1 MTAHL
6 ALIRRHPIKTVGG
19 EGLDSVTLQAAHR
32 LPGDRSF
39 AILTDKGER
48 HAIASQTN
56 GQPDRWLPKSCFLRG
71 AACPDLQAVS
81 GGWDGDKLTLTHP
94 RQTPITIDPATQGDI
109 LIDWLRPLWPA
120 DAARPT
126 RLVEGAAIWTDQKRP
141 WISILSL
148 DSLADLKAKTG
159 LDLGTHRWRG
169 NLWTKGWDAF
179 YERDLIG
186 QTIHIGQVELRVTEH
201 IGRCTATNADTA
213 TGHVDLD
220 MIDCLQR
227 HYGHT
232 DFGVFAEVVTGGH
245 IRLQDQITL

>member
-1 MTAHL
+1 VTARL
-6 ALIRRHPIKTVGG
+6 ALIRRHPIKSVGG
-19 EGLDSVTLQAAHR
+19 EGLDSVILQAAHR

-39 AILTDKGER
+39 AVLTENGER

-71 AACPDLQAVS
+71 AVSADLQAVS
-81 GGWDGDKLTLTHP
+81 GGWDGDLLTLSHP
-94 RQTPITIDPATQGDI
+94 RQITLTIDPATQGDM

-126 RLVEGAAIWTDQKRP
+126 RLVGGAGIWTDQKWP

-148 DSLADLKAKTG
+148 DSLADLTAKTG

-169 NLWTKGWDAF
+169 NLWTQGWNAF
-179 YERDLIG
+179 HERDLIG
-186 QTIHIGQVELRVTEH
+186 QTIHIGQAELRITDH

-213 TGHVDLD
+213 TGQVDLD
-220 MIDCLQR
+220 MIDSLQR

-232 DFGVFAEVVTGGH
+232 DFGVFAEVVTGGK